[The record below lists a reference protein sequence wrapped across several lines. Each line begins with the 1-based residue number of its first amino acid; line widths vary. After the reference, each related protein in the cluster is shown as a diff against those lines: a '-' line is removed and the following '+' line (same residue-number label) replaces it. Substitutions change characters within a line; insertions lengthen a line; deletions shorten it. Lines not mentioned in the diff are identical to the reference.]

1 MIKTFDE
8 FNNSNTIEEG
18 LLDKLKA
25 RKQILEVQGL
35 VADAYEKL
43 IQDEPKKF
51 NSGKSVMQA
60 IKSFALD
67 TYKKVVTAEG
77 ALTFSQWWEEFAKAH
92 EYMLDK
98 TVFNTK

>member
-8 FNNSNTIEEG
+8 FNNASTIEEG

-25 RKQILEVQGL
+25 RKQIIEVQGI
-35 VADAYEKL
+35 VANAYEKL
-43 IQDEPKKF
+43 IQDEPKRF
-51 NSGKSVMQA
+51 NNGKAVLQA
-60 IKSFALD
+60 IKSFAID

-92 EYMLDK
+92 EYMLDR
-98 TVFNTK
+98 TVFNKQ

>member
-8 FNNSNTIEEG
+8 FNNSSTIEEG
-18 LLDKLKA
+18 LFDKLKA
-25 RKQILEVQGL
+25 RKQILEVQGI

-43 IQDEPKKF
+43 IQDEPKRF
-51 NSGKSVMQA
+51 NSGKAVMQA
-60 IKSFALD
+60 IKSFAID

>member
-8 FNNSNTIEEG
+8 FNNSSTIEEG
-18 LLDKLKA
+18 LFDKLKA
-25 RKQILEVQGL
+25 RKQILEVQGI

-43 IQDEPKKF
+43 VQDEPKRF
-51 NSGKSVMQA
+51 NSGKAVMQA

-92 EYMLDK
+92 EYMLDR

>member
-25 RKQILEVQGL
+25 RKQILEVQGI
-35 VADAYEKL
+35 VADEYEKL
-43 IQDEPKKF
+43 IQDEPKRF

-77 ALTFSQWWEEFAKAH
+77 ALTFSQWWEEFAKAN
-92 EYMLDK
+92 EYMLDR
-98 TVFNTK
+98 TIFNTK

>member
-1 MIKTFDE
+1 MIKTFEE
-8 FNNSNTIEEG
+8 FNKSSTIEEG
-18 LLDKLKA
+18 LFDKLKA
-25 RKQILEVQGL
+25 RKQILEVQGI

-51 NSGKSVMQA
+51 NNGKSVMNA

-77 ALTFSQWWEEFAKAH
+77 ALTFSQWWEEFAKAN
-92 EYMLDK
+92 EYMLDR

>member
-8 FNNSNTIEEG
+8 FNNSSTIEEG
-18 LLDKLKA
+18 LFDKLKA

-43 IQDEPKKF
+43 IQDEPKRF
-51 NSGKSVMQA
+51 NSGKSVLQA

-77 ALTFSQWWEEFAKAH
+77 VLTFSQWWEEFAKAH
-92 EYMLDK
+92 EYMLDR

>member
-8 FNNSNTIEEG
+8 FNNSSTIEEG
-18 LLDKLKA
+18 LFDKLKA
-25 RKQILEVQGL
+25 RKQIIEVQGL

-43 IQDEPKKF
+43 VQDEPKRF
-51 NSGKSVMQA
+51 NSGKAVMQA

>member
-1 MIKTFDE
+1 MIKTFEE

-25 RKQILEVQGL
+25 RKQILEVQGI

-43 IQDEPKKF
+43 VQDEPKRF
-51 NSGKSVMQA
+51 NSGKSVMRA

-77 ALTFSQWWEEFAKAH
+77 ALTFSQWWEEFAKAN
-92 EYMLDK
+92 EYMLDR

>member
-18 LLDKLKA
+18 LFDKLKA

-43 IQDEPKKF
+43 IQDEPKRF
-51 NSGKSVMQA
+51 NSGKSVMRA

-77 ALTFSQWWEEFAKAH
+77 ALTFSQWWEEFAKAN

>member
-1 MIKTFDE
+1 MIKTFEE

-43 IQDEPKKF
+43 IQDEPKRF

-77 ALTFSQWWEEFAKAH
+77 ALTFSQWWEEFAKAN
-92 EYMLDK
+92 EYMLDR
-98 TVFNTK
+98 TIFNTK

>member
-18 LLDKLKA
+18 LFDKLKA
-25 RKQILEVQGL
+25 RKQILEVQGI
-35 VADAYEKL
+35 VVDAYEKL
-43 IQDEPKKF
+43 IQDEPKRF
-51 NSGKSVMQA
+51 NNGKAVLQA

>member
-8 FNNSNTIEEG
+8 FINSNTIEEG

-25 RKQILEVQGL
+25 RKQILEVQGI
-35 VADAYEKL
+35 VADEYEKL
-43 IQDEPKKF
+43 IQDEPKRF

-77 ALTFSQWWEEFAKAH
+77 ALTFSQWWEEFAKAN
-92 EYMLDK
+92 EYMLDR
-98 TVFNTK
+98 TIFNTK

>member
-8 FNNSNTIEEG
+8 FNNSSTIEEG
-18 LLDKLKA
+18 LFDKLKA

-43 IQDEPKKF
+43 VQDEPKRF

-60 IKSFALD
+60 IKSFAMD